1 MGDRLPQLQGG
12 VIQVVANDLQLH
24 LSRHRWRR
32 FPLPE
37 RREKGA
43 HKSAMGRQDD
53 FSMRVFVS
61 DVMNQPTPFGLH
73 VLLRRMVRRLFN
85 SGGAL
90 TAAAVITL
98 ALIIGFQ
105 LGGAPW
111 RFRRQVW
118 QLQGALMG
126 TVLGF
131 IVGRFSANLPNKRDN
146 DEADL

>member
-1 MGDRLPQLQGG
+1 
-12 VIQVVANDLQLH
+12 
-24 LSRHRWRR
+24 
-32 FPLPE
+32 
-37 RREKGA
+37 
-43 HKSAMGRQDD
+43 MGRQDD

-131 IVGRFSANLPNKRDN
+131 IVGRFSANLTINVIMMRLIFEGWNSILRASLSGLALPYGS
-146 DEADL
+146 